1 MDAFSSKPEDVLQRT
16 VDVAVE
22 KKRSLQDIENF
33 LELDRCITFV
43 TQNNFKKARRRS
55 INFRFF
61 SPAQSHP
68 CVALQFP
75 DELLW
80 CSARVVSFLSQ
91 NTSARYFI
99 LGDTSYGSC
108 CVDEIAAQHADADSI
123 IHFGRSCL
131 SPTTRL
137 PVLHIYGR
145 QPVDVEDLIKSFREL
160 FSQSEQHVIVLYDVI
175 YAHISDELEKRLQS
189 TDNSV
194 LVSKIPHRESFRK
207 ESGITDQTDES
218 APSPIHHTEEKENV
232 TTHTVSGREFSLP
245 TDHDVENFSIF
256 YIGAESLTLKNLMM
270 SLNKCPFYTYD
281 PETRT
286 NRRETLNVNK
296 LLMKRYYMIER
307 AKDAGIVGILVG
319 TLGVAKYLDIVGH
332 LKTIMKKAGKKYY
345 TFAVGKLNVAKLAN
359 FMEVQA
365 YVLVACQEN
374 TLIDSK
380 EFYQPVVT
388 PFEMEIACNQ
398 AREWTGDYT
407 TDFHDILP
415 VTRLAVKIEVS
426 K

>member
-1 MDAFSSKPEDVLQRT
+1 MQKYVL
-16 VDVAVE
+16 
-22 KKRSLQDIENF
+22 I
-33 LELDRCITFV
+33 
-43 TQNNFKKARRRS
+43 
-55 INFRFF
+55 
-61 SPAQSHP
+61 
-68 CVALQFP
+68 
-75 DELLW
+75 
-80 CSARVVSFLSQ
+80 
-91 NTSARYFI
+91 
-99 LGDTSYGSC
+99 
-108 CVDEIAAQHADADSI
+108 ADS
-123 IHFGRSCL
+123 FPFYL
-131 SPTTRL
+131 
-137 PVLHIYGR
+137 
-145 QPVDVEDLIKSFREL
+145 
-160 FSQSEQHVIVLYDVI
+160 
-175 YAHISDELEKRLQS
+175 ADELEKRLQS
-189 TDNSV
+189 TDNNV
-194 LVSKIPHRESFRK
+194 LVSKIPHRERFRK
-207 ESGITDQTDES
+207 EPGNAEQSEDS
-218 APSPIHHTEEKENV
+218 APSPIRHTEEKETV

-245 TDHDVENFSIF
+245 TDLDVENYSIF

-332 LKTIMKKAGKKYY
+332 LKRIMKKAGKKYY

-415 VTRLAVKIEVS
+415 G
-426 K
+426 